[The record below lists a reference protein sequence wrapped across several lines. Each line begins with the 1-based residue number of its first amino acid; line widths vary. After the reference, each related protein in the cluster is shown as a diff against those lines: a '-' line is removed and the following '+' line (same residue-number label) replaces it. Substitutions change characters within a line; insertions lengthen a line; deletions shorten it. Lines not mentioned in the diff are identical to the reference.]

1 MNLQMPADFLSALD
15 KRRNTW
21 NNYCFDFLSFHNLM
35 PQNILLVD
43 DDPDFRLK
51 AKQSL
56 QDAGYSV
63 TEAEGENQAYEAAR
77 NRRFDIAVIDLIL
90 ENSDSGFSLG
100 YHFKKDYPKMPIVI
114 LSSSV
119 SEFGIEFSL
128 ESAAE
133 RSWIKADALLNKPI
147 RTEQLLQAVRRLM
160 PQ

>member
-1 MNLQMPADFLSALD
+1 
-15 KRRNTW
+15 
-21 NNYCFDFLSFHNLM
+21 M
-35 PQNILLVD
+35 PQNVLLVD
-43 DDPDFRLK
+43 DDPDFRQR

-56 QDAGYSV
+56 QDAGFNV
-63 TEAEGENQAYEAAR
+63 AEAEGENQAYEVAR
-77 NRRFDIAVIDLIL
+77 NKRFDVAVIDLIL
-90 ENSDSGFSLG
+90 ENSDSGFSLS
-100 YHFKKDYPKMPIVI
+100 YHFKKDYPKMPIVM

-147 RTEQLLQAVRRLM
+147 RGEQLLQAVRRLL